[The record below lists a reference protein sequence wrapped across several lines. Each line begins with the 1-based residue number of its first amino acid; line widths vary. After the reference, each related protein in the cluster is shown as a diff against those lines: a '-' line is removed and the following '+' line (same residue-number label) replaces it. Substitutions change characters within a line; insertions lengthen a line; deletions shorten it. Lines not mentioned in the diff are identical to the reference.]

1 MRLFYLSSTGG
12 GGDGGGSRS
21 REGNGVRGQ
30 RWGGRA
36 EEVKEVAQDG
46 WMTVAPWEEV

>member
-1 MRLFYLSSTGG
+1 MGLFHLSSTGG

-30 RWGGRA
+30 RWA